1 MIVQS
6 LPNGERVFKSVK
18 NSVTR
23 TVAKAMGLILALSVA
38 TTSFA
43 IITLASS
50 LNDAEAVNVAGS
62 MRMQSYR
69 LAHDI
74 QTQSVDYPSH
84 IQMFERSIYSPSMK
98 ALQGWTVPSDITH
111 DYYSLI
117 MRWHELKQVL
127 KSQDRERY
135 LVLVEGFVN
144 QIDAFVFKLQNF
156 SEQKL
161 IKLAWVGGL
170 GLGGI
175 LIVSLFVVH
184 YIRKQI
190 VRPLNALVRASE
202 QIKSRSFDVEL
213 NVSSDNEMGILT
225 RTFNTMAAD
234 LGKLYRGLEKAVNEK
249 TQKLQHANDSLK
261 VLYKSS
267 QELTAS
273 RIGQDN
279 FEAILAHIV
288 SLEGISAVK
297 LEITAEGERP
307 LVLTQGEACSGCDH
321 SCQSKALSL
330 DGVELGTL
338 YWKVALPCPDQA
350 LIDNFVQ
357 ILSRAVYYNQAQR
370 QAEQLLLMEER
381 ATIARELH
389 DSLAQSLSY
398 LKIQVSLLK
407 RSMAK
412 LPDSHQLEKTTP
424 ILAELD
430 TGLSAAYTQLRE
442 LLTTFRLTIKEG
454 SFGHALTEMTE
465 QLAEQTNAEIKLSN
479 ELSSIELDANQQV
492 HLLQLIREATIN
504 AIKHANAKN
513 ITIQC
518 HETET
523 KVVVSILDDGQ
534 GFDQSV
540 EKLNHY
546 GMSIMHER
554 ASRLCGTLA
563 VTSQANQG
571 CEVLL
576 EYPKTKE
583 PNIDRM

>member
-1 MIVQS
+1 M
-6 LPNGERVFKSVK
+6 LKSVK

-23 TVAKAMGLILALSVA
+23 TIAKAMGLILALSVA

-74 QTQSVDYPSH
+74 QSESVDYEAH
-84 IQMFERSIYSPSMK
+84 ITMFERSVYAPSMK
-98 ALQGWTVPSDITH
+98 ALQGWTVPDDITH
-111 DYYSLI
+111 DYYRLI
-117 MRWHELKQVL
+117 VRWHELKQVL
-127 KSQDRERY
+127 KSHDRDRY
-135 LVLVEGFVN
+135 LILVAGFVN

-175 LIVSLFVVH
+175 LIVGIFVVH
-184 YIRKQI
+184 YTRREI
-190 VRPLNALVRASE
+190 VRPLNALVYASE
-202 QIKSRSFDVEL
+202 QIQSRSFDVEL

-225 RTFNTMAAD
+225 RTFNNMTAE

-249 TQKLQHANDSLK
+249 TQKLQHANNSLK

-279 FEAILAHIV
+279 FEAILAHIA
-288 SLEGISAVK
+288 SLEGIAAVK

-307 LVLTQGEACSGCDH
+307 LILTQGDECAGCD
-321 SCQSKALSL
+321 SNCQSQPLSL

-338 YWKVALPCPDQA
+338 YWKVSLPCPDQA

-407 RSMAK
+407 RGIAK
-412 LPDSHQLEKTTP
+412 LPDSKELDKTTP

-454 SFGHALTEMTE
+454 SFGNALSEMTS
-465 QLAEQTNAEIKLSN
+465 QLAEQTDAEISLNN

-504 AIKHANAKN
+504 AIKHANAQH
-513 ITIQC
+513 ICIQC
-518 HETET
+518 HETDT
-523 KVVVSILDDGQ
+523 HVLVSVSDDGV
-534 GFDQSV
+534 GFDQSI

-546 GMSIMHER
+546 GLSIMKER
-554 ASRLCGTLA
+554 ASRLSGNL
-563 VTSQANQG
+563 VVNSRANKG

-576 EYPKTKE
+576 EYPKIKE
-583 PNIDRM
+583 TNIDRM

>member
-1 MIVQS
+1 
-6 LPNGERVFKSVK
+6 
-18 NSVTR
+18 
-23 TVAKAMGLILALSVA
+23 MGLILALSVA

-74 QTQSVDYPSH
+74 QSQSVDYEAH
-84 IQMFERSIYSPSMK
+84 ITMFERSVYAPSMK
-98 ALQGWTVPSDITH
+98 ALQGWTVPDDITH
-111 DYYSLI
+111 DYYRLI
-117 MRWHELKQVL
+117 VRWHDLKQVL
-127 KSQDRERY
+127 QSHDRDRY
-135 LVLVEGFVN
+135 LVLVAGFVN

-175 LIVSLFVVH
+175 LIVGIFVVH
-184 YIRKQI
+184 YTRREI
-190 VRPLNALVRASE
+190 VKPLNALVYASE
-202 QIKSRSFDVEL
+202 QVQSRSFDVEL

-225 RTFNTMAAD
+225 RTFNNMAAE

-249 TQKLQHANDSLK
+249 TQKLQHANNSLK

-273 RIGQDN
+273 RIGQEN
-279 FEAILAHIV
+279 FEAILAHIA
-288 SLEGISAVK
+288 SLEGIAAVK

-307 LVLTQGEACSGCDH
+307 LILTCGEECRGCG
-321 SCQSKALSL
+321 SNCQSQPLSL

-338 YWKVALPCPDQA
+338 YWKVELPCPDQA

-407 RSMAK
+407 RGIAK
-412 LPDSHQLEKTTP
+412 LPESRELEKTTP

-454 SFGHALTEMTE
+454 SFGTALSEMTS
-465 QLAEQTNAEIKLSN
+465 QLADQTDSEIHLTN
-479 ELSSIELDANQQV
+479 QLSSIELDANQQV

-504 AIKHANAKN
+504 AIKHANAEH
-513 ITIQC
+513 IYIEC
-518 HETET
+518 SETDT
-523 KVVVSILDDGQ
+523 HVLVSISDDGV
-534 GFDQSV
+534 GFDQSI

-546 GMSIMHER
+546 GLSIMKER
-554 ASRLCGTLA
+554 ASRLNGKLVVNSRA
-563 VTSQANQG
+563 DKG

-583 PNIDRM
+583 TNIDRM